1 MLTNYNF
8 TKNQLDYYIKS
19 NSKSDWLNEF
29 NMINQH
35 QITKLKKKGKLNND
49 KNRYCNI
56 LPYDDNIVTLPHNK
70 YINASW
76 IPCLNPGT
84 VTNQYIATQGPLP
97 NTIEDF
103 WEMIWVTNTT
113 TIIMLTPLTEKEIV
127 KCECYWLSKD
137 YKNKYILND
146 YKDENDYLVMTNEIL
161 ITKDII
167 KREFLYHRGEE
178 QRKITQFHYINWLD
192 FDCPDIKSFIEFVNC
207 ITNNKYQQYPLCI
220 HCSAGVGRTGVLIT
234 VLMILNNINNNKIN
248 IAETIIHLRK
258 YRMGMVQTKEQLE
271 FCYKVINQM
280 I

>member
-1 MLTNYNF
+1 MDYNF
-8 TKNQLDYYIKS
+8 TKKQLDYHTKYNTKA
-19 NSKSDWLNEF
+19 DWIAEF

-35 QITKLKKKGKLNND
+35 KIKKSKKKALLNND
-49 KNRYCNI
+49 KNRYGNI
-56 LPYDDNIVTLPHNK
+56 LPYDDTRVIMPNK

-76 IPCLNPGT
+76 I
-84 VTNQYIATQGPLP
+84 TNQYIATQGPLP

-113 TIIMLTPLTEKEIV
+113 TIIMLTPLIEKEVV

-137 YKNKYILND
+137 YKNKYLLND
-146 YKDENDYLVMTNEIL
+146 YNDENDYIIMTNEIF

-167 KREFLYHRGEE
+167 KREFLYHRGEQ
-178 QRKITQFHYINWLD
+178 QRKITQFHYISWLD
-192 FDCPDIKSFIEFVNC
+192 FDCPNIKSFIELVNC
-207 ITNNKYQQYPLCI
+207 LTDNKYQQYPLCI

-234 VLMILNNINNNKIN
+234 ILMILNQNNNIIN
-248 IAETIIHLRK
+248 IPTTIIKLREC
-258 YRMGMVQTKEQLE
+258 RMGMVQTREQLE